1 MVRFPMSF
9 TLDHEM
15 PRTYRRAL
23 LPVLLASF
31 VLASLAWAF
40 HAVLVKA
47 VPAVDGTV
55 ATAPTEL
62 TLWFNERP
70 DPSLSNIRLLAP
82 DSSVVL
88 VSGTHAVADSMAL
101 MTVVRGPLTPGMYT
115 VTYRTAGPDGH
126 VMRGSY
132 KFTYQP

>member
-1 MVRFPMSF
+1 MS
-9 TLDHEM
+9 
-15 PRTYRRAL
+15 RTYRRAL
-23 LPVLLASF
+23 LPVLLASLAF
-31 VLASLAWAF
+31 VSLAWAF

-47 VPAVDGTV
+47 IPAVDATV
-55 ATAPTEL
+55 AVAPTEL

-70 DPSLSNIRLLAP
+70 DASLSNIRLIAS

-101 MTVVRGPLTPGMYT
+101 MTVVRGPLTPGKYT

>member
-1 MVRFPMSF
+1 
-9 TLDHEM
+9 M

-23 LPVLLASF
+23 LPVLLAS
-31 VLASLAWAF
+31 LSLAWAF

-55 ATAPTEL
+55 TAAPTEL

-70 DPSLSNIRLLAP
+70 DASLSNIRLIAP
-82 DSSVVL
+82 DSTVIL
-88 VSGTHAVADSMAL
+88 VGGTHATADSMAV
-101 MTVVRGPLTPGMYT
+101 MTVVRGPMTPGKYT

>member
-1 MVRFPMSF
+1 MS
-9 TLDHEM
+9 
-15 PRTYRRAL
+15 RTYRRAL
-23 LPVLLASF
+23 LPVLVASLSF
-31 VLASLAWAF
+31 ATLAWAF

-55 ATAPTEL
+55 IAAPTEL

-70 DPSLSNIRLLAP
+70 DASLSNIRLIAP

-88 VSGTHAVADSMAL
+88 VGGTHATADSMSV
-101 MTVVRGPLTPGMYT
+101 MTTVRGPMTPGKYT

-126 VMRGSY
+126 VMRGKY
-132 KFTYQP
+132 QFTYQP

>member
-1 MVRFPMSF
+1 MF
-9 TLDHEM
+9 
-15 PRTYRRAL
+15 RTYRRAL
-23 LPVLLASF
+23 LPVLLASLS
-31 VLASLAWAF
+31 VAWAF

-55 ATAPTEL
+55 TVAPTEL

-70 DPSLSNIRLLAP
+70 DASLSNIRLIAP

-88 VSGTHAVADSMAL
+88 VTGTHAVADSMAV
-101 MTVVRGPLTPGMYT
+101 MTVVRGPLTPGKYT

>member
-1 MVRFPMSF
+1 MYRI
-9 TLDHEM
+9 L
-15 PRTYRRAL
+15 RRAVV
-23 LPVLLASF
+23 PMF
-31 VLASLAWAF
+31 VATVAFASLAWAF

-47 VPAVDGTV
+47 IPAVDATV
-55 ATAPTEL
+55 AVAPTEL

-70 DPSLSNIRLLAP
+70 DASLSNIRLLAP
-82 DSSVVL
+82 DSSVIL
-88 VSGTHAVADSMAL
+88 VGGAHATADSMAL
-101 MTVVRGPLTPGMYT
+101 MTVVRGPLTPGKYT